1 MKPSKTRLVN
11 GMPSKILFLDIETKP
26 AKVYTFRMWDTSINP
41 EQVIEPGGTI
51 CVGAKWMGSKETIF
65 FSDWDHGHETM
76 LREVHAL
83 ITEADAIVTYNGD
96 KFDLPK
102 LWGEFLL
109 NGMKPP
115 QPPTSID
122 ILKAVKKLGFD
133 MNRLAYIGPLLKIG
147 KKLKHEGF
155 GLWRSVMEGDA
166 KAQGRMEKYCVQDV
180 VLLEKLY
187 KVVKP
192 FIKNHP
198 HLGDKG
204 GNVCGAC
211 GSKHVQSR
219 GHRRTKFFKI
229 QRLQCQTCG
238 SWSEGSREKI
248 KVA

>member
-1 MKPSKTRLVN
+1 MRRRVLLKPSKTRLVN

-26 AKVYTFRMWDTSINP
+26 AKVYTFRMWDASINP

-65 FSDWDHGHETM
+65 FSDWDHGHEAM

-155 GLWRSVMEGDA
+155 GLCATVMEGDGTA
-166 KAQGRMEKYCVQDV
+166 KGGV
-180 VLLEKLY
+180 VLA
-187 KVVKP
+187 
-192 FIKNHP
+192 IAN
-198 HLGDKG
+198 
-204 GNVCGAC
+204 
-211 GSKHVQSR
+211 Q
-219 GHRRTKFFKI
+219 FKI
-229 QRLQCQTCG
+229 PVKYIG
-238 SWSEGSREKI
+238 VGEKMDDLI
-248 KVA
+248 IFDKHEFVDSLFKGVTNG